1 MELSYKS
8 GGNTFSNLVAVL
20 PGKDRNLKPILVG
33 AHYDSVISS
42 FCADDNAAAVAIAL
56 CNFVVSLCQTIA
68 ACDLSCDESLATPE
82 SLENGVADTTTLEIE
97 LIKTV
102 FGDSLESFLTAIQLR
117 SLDSRQDLD
126 ELASRLQGF
135 FRL

>member
-1 MELSYKS
+1 
-8 GGNTFSNLVAVL
+8 V
-20 PGKDRNLKPILVG
+20 
-33 AHYDSVISS
+33 
-42 FCADDNAAAVAIAL
+42 
-56 CNFVVSLCQTIA
+56 
-68 ACDLSCDESLATPE
+68 CDLSCDESLATPE

-102 FGDSLESFLTAIQLR
+102 FGDSLDSFLAAIQLR